1 MKVSPFID
9 KWGRFDTLGSVVD
22 RKKLAAAFRVQGWVL
37 TAAQLAGL
45 GVYPRRQQEL
55 LAAGWMERVGR
66 GLYQWQEADITEKH
80 SLVLAQRLAPRGV
93 VCLVSA
99 LVFHRLTTQRS
110 PEVWMA
116 FERDADKF
124 PARQVVRIRPVRF
137 SGPAFH
143 EGIEQHR
150 VDGAVLRVY
159 SVAKTV
165 VDCFRF
171 RNKIGLDVALEAL
184 RDGWRERRFVMDD
197 ITRLARLCR
206 VANVMQPYLESL
218 V

>member
-1 MKVSPFID
+1 MVE
-9 KWGRFDTLGSVVD
+9 
-22 RKKLAAAFRVQGWVL
+22 RKKLATAFRAQGWVL

-66 GLYQWQEADITEKH
+66 GLYRWQEADITEQH
-80 SLVLAQRLAPRGV
+80 SLVIAQRLAPRGV

-99 LVFHRLTTQRS
+99 LVFHRLTTQRT

-116 FERDADKF
+116 FERDRDKP
-124 PARQVVRIRPVRF
+124 PARPAVRMHPVKF
-137 SGPAFH
+137 SGPAFR

-150 VDGAVLRVY
+150 VEATELRVY

-165 VDCFRF
+165 VDCFKF
-171 RNKIGLDVALEAL
+171 RNKVGLDVALEAL
-184 RDGWRERRFVMDD
+184 REGWRERRFVMDD
-197 ITRLARLCR
+197 ITRLARLLR
-206 VANVMQPYLESL
+206 VANVMQPYIESL

>member
-1 MKVSPFID
+1 MID
-9 KWGRFDTLGSVVD
+9 QG
-22 RKKLAAAFRVQGWVL
+22 KLAAAFRAQGWVL
-37 TAAQLAGL
+37 SAGQLEKL

-55 LAAGWMERVGR
+55 LAAGRMERVGR
-66 GLYQWQEADITEKH
+66 GLYRWQGADITEKH

-93 VCLVSA
+93 ICLFSA

-116 FERDADKF
+116 FERDADK
-124 PARQVVRIRPVRF
+124 PPTRQVVKMHAVRF

-143 EGIEQHR
+143 EGIELHR
-150 VDGAVLRVY
+150 VERAGLRVY

-165 VDCFRF
+165 VDFFRQ
-171 RNKIGLDVALEAL
+171 RNKVGLDVALEAL
-184 RDGWRERRFVMDD
+184 HEGWRERRFAMDEL
-197 ITRLARLCR
+197 TRLARVCR
-206 VANVMQPYLESL
+206 AGRVMQPYLESL

>member
-1 MKVSPFID
+1 M
-9 KWGRFDTLGSVVD
+9 TD
-22 RKKLAAAFRVQGWVL
+22 RKKLAAAFRAQGWVL
-37 TAAQLAGL
+37 TAAQLAEL

-55 LAAGWMERVGR
+55 LAAGLMERVSR
-66 GLYQWQEADITEKH
+66 GLYRWQNADITEQH

-93 VCLVSA
+93 VCLLSA
-99 LVFHRLTTQRS
+99 LVFHRLTTQRA

-116 FERDADKF
+116 FERDVDKP
-124 PARQVVRIRPVRF
+124 PARQAVRIHAVRF

-143 EGIEQHR
+143 EGIERHR
-150 VDGAVLRVY
+150 VDGAGLHVY

-165 VDCFRF
+165 VDCFRN
-171 RNKIGLDVALEAL
+171 RNKIGQDVALEAL
-184 RDGWRERRFVMDD
+184 HEAWRERRFLMDD
-197 ITRLARLCR
+197 VTRLARLLR